1 MSPPLAGAAPD
12 NSRPYTMPGEKERKI
27 RKARRVELRCT
38 LGFSSGEVEGDAT
51 ITNISTAGCRAE
63 STINM
68 AEGLDV
74 QVALQLPGQ
83 SSPVKVERASARW
96 VSGHAF
102 GLSFVMFFP
111 SERARLRPFTEK
123 TKCHCSSTLL
133 LFDNRHRHLNPFIR
147 QVAIISWHAGDLV
160 CDTNAFGH

>member
-1 MSPPLAGAAPD
+1 MS
-12 NSRPYTMPGEKERKI
+12 GEKERKV

-38 LGFSSGEVEGDAT
+38 IGFASGEVEGDAT

-74 QVALQLPGQ
+74 QLTLHLPDQ
-83 SSPVKVERASARW
+83 SPPVKVERASVRW

-102 GLSFVMFFP
+102 GMNFILFFP
-111 SERARLRPFTEK
+111 SERARLRTFIEK
-123 TKCHCSSTLL
+123 IK
-133 LFDNRHRHLNPFIR
+133 
-147 QVAIISWHAGDLV
+147 
-160 CDTNAFGH
+160 